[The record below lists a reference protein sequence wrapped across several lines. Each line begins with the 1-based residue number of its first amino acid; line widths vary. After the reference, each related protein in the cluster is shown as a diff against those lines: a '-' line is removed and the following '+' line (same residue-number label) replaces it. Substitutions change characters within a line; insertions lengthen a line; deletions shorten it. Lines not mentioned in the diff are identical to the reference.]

1 MEFETYE
8 SELADYSLQDSPF
21 YEASTPIIFNLST
34 TSAAANL
41 IARNGAT
48 SMADALNL
56 SSKKSSMLMSAKC
69 QTFKYERD
77 RFSDC
82 TSSSSNDEQFHKHNG
97 NNNLSSIKN
106 CEQSNGI
113 YSKVENIDLN
123 DSNSINNGN
132 NPTKK
137 KRKCVTF
144 LPNYV
149 QVNIF
154 IIHQSS
160 SHFQPIL
167 NNLNMNAKCV

>member
-21 YEASTPIIFNLST
+21 YEACTPIIFNLST

-41 IARNGAT
+41 IVPNRAA

-69 QTFKYERD
+69 QSFKYERD
-77 RFSDC
+77 RYSDC
-82 TSSSSNDEQFHKHNG
+82 TSSSSNDEQFNKHNG

-106 CEQSNGI
+106 CEHSNGI
-113 YSKVENIDLN
+113 YTKVEHIDLN

-132 NPTKK
+132 SLKK

-144 LPNYV
+144 LPNCV
-149 QVNIF
+149 QVNIHHIILIYF
-154 IIHQSS
+154 IVA
-160 SHFQPIL
+160 
-167 NNLNMNAKCV
+167 NNV